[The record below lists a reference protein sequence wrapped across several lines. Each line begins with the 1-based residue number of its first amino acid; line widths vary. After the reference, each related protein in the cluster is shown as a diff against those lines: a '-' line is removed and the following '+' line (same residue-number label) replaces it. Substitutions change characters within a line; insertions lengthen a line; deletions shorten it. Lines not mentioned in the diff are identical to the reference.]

1 MERAFRAYGK
11 SIENASKKRIKGGK
25 EKDEPMTAVEF
36 VLLSK
41 RALLTAE
48 EIENW
53 NIGTII
59 DFVQIRNK
67 SMIKNKSLYSDEQRY
82 KQLKALEP
90 EIDVK
95 YKKGIIPKAKYD
107 RFKQQLSEWG

>member
-36 VLLSK
+36 VLCCK
-41 RALLTAE
+41 NAGLTAE
-48 EIENW
+48 EIDNW

-59 DFVQIRNK
+59 DFIH
-67 SMIKNKSLYSDEQRY
+67 IKNKSMMKDESAYTDEEKYQYLKSIEPEVDEQY
-82 KQLKALEP
+82 KNGL
-90 EIDVK
+90 
-95 YKKGIIPKAKYD
+95 IPKEKYD
-107 RFKQQLSEWG
+107 KFKQQLSEWR

>member
-1 MERAFRAYGK
+1 MERAFRADGK
-11 SIENASKKRIKGGK
+11 STENTAKKRIKGGK

-36 VLLSK
+36 VLFCK
-41 RALLTAE
+41 NAGLTAE
-48 EIENW
+48 EIDEW

-59 DFVQIRNK
+59 DFIQTKNK
-67 SMIKNKSLYSDEQRY
+67 SMKKNESRYSDEQRY

>member
-36 VLLSK
+36 VLLCK
-41 RALLTAE
+41 KAGLTAE
-48 EIENW
+48 EIDEW

-59 DFVQIRNK
+59 DFIQV
-67 SMIKNKSLYSDEQRY
+67 KNKSIMKNESRYSDEQRY
-82 KQLKALEP
+82 KQLKELEP
-90 EIDVK
+90 KIDERF
-95 YKKGIIPKAKYD
+95 KKDLISKEKYD
-107 RFKQQLSEWG
+107 KFKQQLSEWR

>member
-25 EKDEPMTAVEF
+25 GKDEPMTAVEF
-36 VLLSK
+36 VLLCK
-41 RALLTAE
+41 KAGLTAE
-48 EIENW
+48 EIDDW

-59 DFVQIRNK
+59 DFIH
-67 SMIKNKSLYSDEQRY
+67 IKNKSMMKNESRYSDEQRY

>member
-36 VLLSK
+36 VLCCK
-41 RALLTAE
+41 NAGLTAE
-48 EIENW
+48 EIDDW

-59 DFVQIRNK
+59 DFIH
-67 SMIKNKSLYSDEQRY
+67 IKNKSMMKNESRYSDEQRY
-82 KQLKALEP
+82 KQLKELEP
-90 EIDVK
+90 EIDERF
-95 YKKGIIPKAKYD
+95 KKGLISKEKYD
-107 RFKQQLSEWG
+107 KFKQQLSEWR

>member
-25 EKDEPMTAVEF
+25 EKDEPMAAVEF
-36 VLLSK
+36 VLCCK
-41 RALLTAE
+41 NAGLTAE
-48 EIENW
+48 EIDEW

-59 DFVQIRNK
+59 DFIH
-67 SMIKNKSLYSDEQRY
+67 IKNKSMMKNESRYSDEQRY

-95 YKKGIIPKAKYD
+95 YKKGLIPKAKYD